1 MLSLPTSAIIILNVS
16 TVHLNPF
23 FLILFPHVARRK
35 AKTSPLARTSVSLP
49 ITCLLALSSYFVCPE
64 KAGKTLEELGG
75 VFGDK
80 TDDVEVAEK
89 SPEIPLE
96 AIEVIASPNAFVDQ
110 PEREH
115 DAEDIHCGEE
125 SDEDDMVDVDVNSV
139 DEEVEGR
146 RELDGDIH
154 RALLEAPSEVTLL
167 VAEGE
172 KKGGQEPFL
181 EAKERTLEDV
191 D

>member
-1 MLSLPTSAIIILNVS
+1 M
-16 TVHLNPF
+16 
-23 FLILFPHVARRK
+23 
-35 AKTSPLARTSVSLP
+35 
-49 ITCLLALSSYFVCPE
+49 
-64 KAGKTLEELGG
+64 
-75 VFGDK
+75 
-80 TDDVEVAEK
+80 DDVEVAEK

-96 AIEVIASPNAFVDQ
+96 AIEVIATPNTFVDQ

-146 RELDGDIH
+146 LELDADIH
-154 RALLEAPSEVTLL
+154 RALLEVPSEVTLL

-172 KKGGQEPFL
+172 KEGGQEPFL